1 MENWKKNGSS
11 SNEEVLSEMEKV
23 HNMKTE
29 PDPEELESIESSPPA
44 EDEISE
50 EEYTSEESIRLYLR
64 DIGKFPLLSEEEEHD
79 LAVLKDQ
86 GDETAQNKLINANLR
101 LVVSIAKHYMGRGLP
116 LQDLIQ
122 EGSIGLI
129 KAIRKYDVTRGFR
142 LSTYATW
149 WIRQNIERA
158 LDDQGRLIRLPVHV
172 LDDLRKIRKVRNVSS
187 VELGREP
194 TIEEMAFV
202 LKMSPERLK
211 AMMLFETTMVSLDEP
226 VGDEDSHALGDVIP
240 DLGPS
245 PEEIVFEIVMYRD
258 LYEIINELS
267 DEREKEIAIKRFGLN
282 GQQPDR
288 RYGSPQ
294 YTLEEIGEQFNVTR
308 ERVRQIEKK
317 VMLKLRLKAHKKG
330 LDDFLE

>member
-1 MENWKKNGSS
+1 
-11 SNEEVLSEMEKV
+11 
-23 HNMKTE
+23 
-29 PDPEELESIESSPPA
+29 
-44 EDEISE
+44 
-50 EEYTSEESIRLYLR
+50 
-64 DIGKFPLLSEEEEHD
+64 
-79 LAVLKDQ
+79 
-86 GDETAQNKLINANLR
+86 
-101 LVVSIAKHYMGRGLP
+101 
-116 LQDLIQ
+116 
-122 EGSIGLI
+122 
-129 KAIRKYDVTRGFR
+129 
-142 LSTYATW
+142 
-149 WIRQNIERA
+149 
-158 LDDQGRLIRLPVHV
+158 
-172 LDDLRKIRKVRNVSS
+172 
-187 VELGREP
+187 
-194 TIEEMAFV
+194 
-202 LKMSPERLK
+202 MSPERLK
-211 AMMLFETTMVSLDEP
+211 AVMLFETTMVSLDEP